1 MSRAFVS
8 LVVLGMLACALTAQT
23 PAAQEPVWS
32 RAGGEIFFRSADK
45 MMAAAVRTQPGFEVL
60 GRSLLFTGSYDQAG
74 RYRDYD
80 VTRDGQTFVMLQPA
94 QSTALSVFV
103 TLNWFDQFRRRK

>member
-1 MSRAFVS
+1 
-8 LVVLGMLACALTAQT
+8 
-23 PAAQEPVWS
+23 
-32 RAGGEIFFRSADK
+32 

-60 GRSLLFTGSYDQAG
+60 GRSLHFTGSFDQAG